1 MPHSPT
7 ASGERRSLRVPCDV
21 LFVSPTCLCDRMTG
35 HRLAIVTATVPPSGV
50 TSPPERPRPDPDGG
64 QTTAGRGT
72 CPPESRERSGLCG
85 LCGCRRW
92 VPAATVS
99 SNTFISAASASW
111 TRLIGSRWHARCY
124 GELDASHKVPT
135 PAVSSKSKER
145 QIPEWTCCAMLVT
158 GKRAVNGVSGF
169 PSALTRATPEMAT
182 SWRLGVVA
190 IWHSIHNTYLLFG
203 IRGGI

>member
-1 MPHSPT
+1 MLVPTLCRLREALGVDGYERQVWTAAHSMPHSPT

-21 LFVSPTCLCDRMTG
+21 LFVSPTCLCDRLTG

-85 LCGCRRW
+85 LSGCRRW

-99 SNTFISAASASW
+99 SNTFISEASVSW
-111 TRLIGSRWHARCY
+111 TRLIGSRCHARCY
-124 GELDASHKVPT
+124 GGVGCLPQGANSGRLFQIEGT
-135 PAVSSKSKER
+135 PDPR
-145 QIPEWTCCAMLVT
+145 MD
-158 GKRAVNGVSGF
+158 
-169 PSALTRATPEMAT
+169 
-182 SWRLGVVA
+182 
-190 IWHSIHNTYLLFG
+190 LLCTAG
-203 IRGGI
+203 YR